1 MTTPREVLRASR
13 EAERKEHDHDRVL
26 PGREH
31 DQQVRPEGYT
41 SSIGTYMI
49 RFVSGQWA
57 RTRLSD
63 SAGPTRISR
72 TRHRGLPPRH
82 EWRCETGDP
91 TRCFRPSLSTM
102 EGTRPDA
109 SGGLGSSGAGRGGGL
124 RASCSDV
131 TFRPKPPT
139 ASDGLWEEYKHAYG
153 ARVAADAMVSGPV
166 WRCRCLALVG
176 LCVLCAVPRQL
187 TVICPTDS
195 LRMGINTIVAKQIEY
210 F

>member
-41 SSIGTYMI
+41 SSIATYMI

-63 SAGPTRISR
+63 SAGPTRTSR

-109 SGGLGSSGAGRGGGL
+109 SGGLGSSGAGRGGAVVFERHAEMLPSGPSPPPRRL
-124 RASCSDV
+124 VSGRSTNMRTGRASRRMPWSVDL
-131 TFRPKPPT
+131 F
-139 ASDGLWEEYKHAYG
+139 G
-153 ARVAADAMVSGPV
+153 VAAAWPWSGCV
-166 WRCRCLALVG
+166 C
-176 LCVLCAVPRQL
+176 CVLCRAN
-187 TVICPTDS
+187 S
-195 LRMGINTIVAKQIEY
+195 L
-210 F
+210 